1 MLLTFPTKK
10 EYFPNWKSKMAE
22 VTNEQ
27 KLYVLLNNI
36 RDKSE
41 YEQEIWG
48 IIYDH
53 VSPDGA
59 WKEIVAR
66 LLIDSEYLN
75 RGYAYS
81 NQESRV
87 VYSVTK
93 HGRSHIPILWNGS
106 TLKKEHEKEVYK
118 FKEESKFR
126 NKHGNIA
133 EIIKLILAACVGAL
147 AEKIADFLF

>member
-1 MLLTFPTKK
+1 
-10 EYFPNWKSKMAE
+10 MAE
-22 VTNEQ
+22 ITNEQ
-27 KLYVLLNNI
+27 KLYVLLDNI

-53 VSPDGA
+53 VSPDDA
-59 WKEIVAR
+59 WKESVAE
-66 LLIDSEYLN
+66 LLVKSAYLD
-75 RGYAYS
+75 RGYGFS

-87 VYSVTK
+87 VYSITK
-93 HGRSHIPILWNGS
+93 QGRRQIPILWNGS
-106 TLKKEHEKEVYK
+106 ALKKEHEEEVDK
-118 FKEESKFR
+118 IKEESKFR

-147 AEKIADFLF
+147 AEKIIALLF

>member
-1 MLLTFPTKK
+1 
-10 EYFPNWKSKMAE
+10 MAE
-22 VTNEQ
+22 VNNEQ
-27 KLYVLLNNI
+27 KLYVLLDNI

-48 IIYDH
+48 VIYDH
-53 VSPDGA
+53 VSPDDA
-59 WKEIVAR
+59 WKESIAE
-66 LLIDSEYLN
+66 LLVKSEYLD

-93 HGRSHIPILWNGS
+93 QGRNQIPILWNGS
-106 TLKKEHEKEVYK
+106 TLKKEHEEEIDK

-126 NKHGNIA
+126 NRHKNIA
-133 EIIKLILAACVGAL
+133 EIIKIILAACIGAL
-147 AEKIADFLF
+147 IDRIVDLLFEK

>member
-1 MLLTFPTKK
+1 
-10 EYFPNWKSKMAE
+10 MAE
-22 VTNEQ
+22 ITNEQ
-27 KLYVLLNNI
+27 KLYVLLDNI

-53 VSPDGA
+53 VSPDDA
-59 WKEIVAR
+59 WKEGVAE
-66 LLIDSEYLN
+66 LLVKSEYLN

-93 HGRSHIPILWNGS
+93 QGRSQMPILWNGS
-106 TLKKEHEKEVYK
+106 ALKKEHE
-118 FKEESKFR
+118 
-126 NKHGNIA
+126 
-133 EIIKLILAACVGAL
+133 
-147 AEKIADFLF
+147 EK

>member
-1 MLLTFPTKK
+1 
-10 EYFPNWKSKMAE
+10 MAE

-36 RDKSE
+36 REKSE

-53 VSPDGA
+53 VSPDDA
-59 WKEIVAR
+59 WKEGVAE
-66 LLIDSEYLN
+66 LLVKSAYLN
-75 RGYAYS
+75 RGYAFS

-93 HGRSHIPILWNGS
+93 QGRNQIPILWNGS
-106 TLKKEHEKEVYK
+106 TLKKEHDEEVKALKKESS
-118 FKEESKFR
+118 FKEQ
-126 NKHGNIA
+126 HGVIYKIMWMVA
-133 EIIKLILAACVGAL
+133 DALIGAIVGSVVTYIVL
-147 AEKIADFLF
+147 KQR

>member
-1 MLLTFPTKK
+1 
-10 EYFPNWKSKMAE
+10 MAE
-22 VTNEQ
+22 ITNEQ
-27 KLYVLLNNI
+27 KLYVLLDNI

-48 IIYDH
+48 IIFEH
-53 VSPDGA
+53 VSPDDA
-59 WKEIVAR
+59 WKESVAE
-66 LLIDSEYLN
+66 LLVKSAYLN
-75 RGYAYS
+75 RGYGFS

-87 VYSVTK
+87 VYSITK
-93 HGRSHIPILWNGS
+93 QGRNQIPILWNGS
-106 TLKKEHEKEVYK
+106 VLKKEHEEEVGK

-126 NKHGNIA
+126 NRHKNIA

>member
-1 MLLTFPTKK
+1 MV
-10 EYFPNWKSKMAE
+10 E

-27 KLYVLLNNI
+27 KLYVLLDNI

-48 IIYDH
+48 VIFDH
-53 VSPDGA
+53 VSPDDA
-59 WKEIVAR
+59 WKESVAS
-66 LLIDSEYLN
+66 LLVKSEYLD
-75 RGYAYS
+75 RGYGFS

-87 VYSVTK
+87 VYSITK
-93 HGRSHIPILWNGS
+93 QGRNQIPILWNGS
-106 TLKKEHEKEVYK
+106 VLKKEHEEEVDK

-126 NKHGNIA
+126 NRHKNIA

>member
-1 MLLTFPTKK
+1 
-10 EYFPNWKSKMAE
+10 MAE
-22 VTNEQ
+22 ITNEQ
-27 KLYVLLNNI
+27 KLYVLLDNI

-53 VSPDGA
+53 VSPDDA
-59 WKEIVAR
+59 WKEGVAS
-66 LLIDSEYLN
+66 LLVKSAYLD

-93 HGRSHIPILWNGS
+93 QGRNQIPILWNGS
-106 TLKKEHEKEVYK
+106 TLKKEHEEEVKTLKKESSFKTKHPYIDYAIKAIITAVVTILVGLVYK
-118 FKEESKFR
+118 FFS
-126 NKHGNIA
+126 
-133 EIIKLILAACVGAL
+133 
-147 AEKIADFLF
+147 

>member
-1 MLLTFPTKK
+1 
-10 EYFPNWKSKMAE
+10 MAE
-22 VTNEQ
+22 ITNEQ
-27 KLYVLLNNI
+27 KLYVLLDNI
-36 RDKSE
+36 RDKSK

-53 VSPDGA
+53 VSPDDA
-59 WKEIVAR
+59 WNEGVAE
-66 LLIDSEYLN
+66 LLVKSEYLN

-93 HGRSHIPILWNGS
+93 QGWKQIPILWNGS
-106 TLKKEHEKEVYK
+106 TLKKEHEKEVK
-118 FKEESKFR
+118 TLKEESKFKNR
-126 NKHGNIA
+126 HENIA

-147 AEKIADFLF
+147 IQKIADLLF

>member
-1 MLLTFPTKK
+1 
-10 EYFPNWKSKMAE
+10 MAE

-27 KLYVLLNNI
+27 KLYVLLDNI

-53 VSPDGA
+53 VSPDDA
-59 WKEIVAR
+59 WKEDVAE
-66 LLIDSEYLN
+66 LLVKSAYLD

-87 VYSVTK
+87 VYSITK
-93 HGRSHIPILWNGS
+93 QGRNQIPILWNGS
-106 TLKKEHEKEVYK
+106 MLKKEYDEEVKALEKESSFKTKHPYIDYAIKAIIAAVVTILVGLVYK
-118 FKEESKFR
+118 FVS
-126 NKHGNIA
+126 
-133 EIIKLILAACVGAL
+133 
-147 AEKIADFLF
+147 

>member
-1 MLLTFPTKK
+1 
-10 EYFPNWKSKMAE
+10 MAK

-27 KLYVLLNNI
+27 KLYVLLDNI

-53 VSPDGA
+53 VSPDDS
-59 WKEIVAR
+59 WKEDVAM
-66 LLIDSEYLN
+66 LLVKSEYLN
-75 RGYAYS
+75 RGYGFS

-87 VYSVTK
+87 LYSITK
-93 HGRSHIPILWNGS
+93 QGRKQIPILWNGS
-106 TLKKEHEKEVYK
+106 ALKKEHEEEIDKYKEM
-118 FKEESKFR
+118 SKFR
-126 NKHGNIA
+126 NKHKNIA